1 MAEAASLKIL
11 DRFIKPREWYQFYNL
26 KIEGFCFIGTKDAQ
40 RNAGF
45 IRKKEEPGERKR
57 SFGMSPIKP
66 YRDYYGKFKLKIRIL
81 PEEIEVMFAI
91 GYTINQKVVTVDD
104 YSNFSWLRLATG
116 LSDIIYPNLAHQK
129 QLLDYL
135 VKSSKLPKFIISRVY
150 HYLEFDL
157 HHYLTTEILRKES
170 VNSAPL

>member
-1 MAEAASLKIL
+1 MGEAAVLKIL
-11 DRFIKPREWYQFYNL
+11 DRFLKPKGWYQYRDL
-26 KIEGFCFIGTKDAQ
+26 QITGFCFIGNKDDQ

-45 IRKKEEPGERKR
+45 IRAKEEPGERKR
-57 SFGMSPIKP
+57 GFGMNPIKP

-81 PEEIEVMFAI
+81 PEEIEVLFAI

-116 LSDIIYPNLAHQK
+116 VPGIIYPNLAHQK

-135 VKSSKLPKFIISRVY
+135 MMRSKLPKFIVSRIY

-157 HHYLTTEILRKES
+157 HQHLTTEIVRKES
-170 VNSAPL
+170 LHSPLS